1 MVEEYQEH
9 YESTT
14 TRVAT
19 REVAPCALVQDLLP
33 LYLEGDVGPVSRD
46 LISDHLNQCQHCA
59 GYLAGA
65 RSMQTLLRAELTQ
78 RRAATEGAAPER
90 LALRQW
96 QRLVVNAA
104 VVMICAAGG
113 IGSMLLAIGMRSD
126 SAGLAVFGM
135 LAGCGALA
143 ALLLLARVI
152 EPLSTA
158 RIWPLVAGVVL
169 GVLSG
174 FMMVS
179 TVDFGAPQLLALMI
193 SLLSIGIV
201 WSGVRPTPALRDPGR
216 VVA

>member
-1 MVEEYQEH
+1 MVEEYQER
-9 YESTT
+9 YDAATT

-33 LYLEGDVGPVSRD
+33 LYLEGDVGPASRD

-65 RSMQTLLRAELTQ
+65 RSMQGILRAELAQ
-78 RRAATEGAAPER
+78 RAASAGAPAPEQM
-90 LALRQW
+90 ALRQW
-96 QRLVVNAA
+96 QRMVVNAA
-104 VVMICAAGG
+104 VVMLCAAGG
-113 IGSMLLAIGMRSD
+113 VGSILLAAGMQGD

-135 LAGCGALA
+135 LAGGGALA

-152 EPLSTA
+152 EPLSSA
-158 RIWPLVAGVVL
+158 RIWALAAGITL

-179 TVDFGAPQLLALMI
+179 ADGFGAPQLLALMTGM
-193 SLLSIGIV
+193 LSVGIV
-201 WSGVRPTPALRDPGR
+201 WSGVRPSPAMRR
-216 VVA
+216 TAA